1 VSAQHA
7 LNAEVRLYDHLF
19 KVPAPE
25 DVPKGVDYKT
35 NLNPESLVTL
45 KNCKLEPSLAT
56 AAPGARM
63 QFERVGYFCVD
74 TVDSKPGAPVFNRT
88 VSLRDSWAKQE
99 KKG

>member
-1 VSAQHA
+1 MFFTA
-7 LNAEVRLYDHLF
+7 AEVRLYDHLF

-25 DVPKGVDYKT
+25 DTPDGVDYKT

-45 KNCKLEPSLAT
+45 KDCKLEPSLAQ
-56 AAPGARM
+56 AEPGARF

-74 TVDSKPGAPVFNRT
+74 TVDSKPGQPVFNRT
-88 VSLRDSWAKQE
+88 VSLRDSWQKIE